1 MDLNVLNISIQ
12 YKGTILKL
20 YAKFSR
26 EGRLKFI
33 SGASLQKHYSKW
45 KVGVMPQ
52 LTSLCDVPTNMKVV
66 LAIEKVLQHFNIVFE
81 EPKGLPPVRAQDHH
95 IHLQPNIASINVR
108 PYRYPHIQK
117 IEIKKKSLE
126 KCWKVVL

>member
-1 MDLNVLNISIQ
+1 
-12 YKGTILKL
+12 
-20 YAKFSR
+20 
-26 EGRLKFI
+26 
-33 SGASLQKHYSKW
+33 
-45 KVGVMPQ
+45 MPQ

-95 IHLQPNIASINVR
+95 IHLQPNIPPINVR

-117 IEIKKKSLE
+117 IEIKKIIREMLE
-126 KCWKVVL
+126 SGIVRPSVSPFASPVLLVRKKDST